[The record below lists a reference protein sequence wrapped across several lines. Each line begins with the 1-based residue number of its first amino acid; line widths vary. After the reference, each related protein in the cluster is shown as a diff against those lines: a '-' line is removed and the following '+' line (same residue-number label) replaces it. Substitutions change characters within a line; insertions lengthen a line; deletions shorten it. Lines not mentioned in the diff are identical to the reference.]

1 MPVYKL
7 ERRIKAHPE
16 LVWDIISDVAGLAKV
31 APHISKVEIL
41 EGEGEGVGL
50 KRRVYDRRGD
60 SWIEECIAWE
70 DGKSYTMRVDTSH
83 YPFTFS
89 SMEFTWSVEA
99 GERNTT
105 IIRTRYEYQYRY
117 GLLGRIRDRFRFRK
131 RFRETCTEL
140 MDNWVRRIHARE
152 WIYEVTVEN
161 ILKHKGFDII
171 SVRPETTVIET
182 ANLLRKNRI
191 GSVLALTE
199 DGEIA
204 GVVSERDIVTGLSE
218 VGPEILDEPV
228 TEIMTSN
235 VLVCHPDD
243 NMEQILACMTDRRV
257 RHLPVVDHGKL
268 VGIISIGDV
277 VKTRIQELEV
287 ESDALKSFIS
297 GREWLERYK
306 RFGPTARPEES

>member
-16 LVWDIISDVAGLAKV
+16 LVWDIIADVGGLAKV

-41 EGEGEGVGL
+41 DGEGVGMR
-50 KRRVYDRRGD
+50 RRVYDRRGD

-70 DGKSYTMRVDTSH
+70 EGRSYTMRVDTSH

-89 SMEFTWSVEA
+89 SMEFTWRVEE
-99 GERNTT
+99 GERNTA
-105 IIRTRYEYQYRY
+105 IIRTRYDYQYRY
-117 GLLGRIRDRFRFRK
+117 GLLGRLRDHFRFRK
-131 RFRETCTEL
+131 RFRETCNEL

-152 WIYEVTVEN
+152 WIYQVTVET
-161 ILKHKGFDII
+161 ILKHKGYDII
-171 SVRPETTVIET
+171 SVQPETTVIDT

-191 GSVLALTE
+191 GSVLALTD

-218 VGPEILDEPV
+218 VGPEILDKPV
-228 TEIMTSN
+228 SEIMTRD
-235 VLVCHPDD
+235 VHVCRPDD
-243 NMEQILACMTDRRV
+243 NMEQILAWMTDRRV

-268 VGIISIGDV
+268 IGIISIGDV

-287 ESDALKSFIS
+287 ESSALKSFIS
-297 GREWLERYK
+297 GREWHERYK
-306 RFGPTARPEES
+306 RFGPSARPKRT